1 MKAVIQRVKE
11 ASVEVGGQVVG
22 KIGHGLLVF
31 LGIGRDDVQKDIDW
45 MIEKIINVR
54 IFEREDRFDLS
65 LLDMKGELLLVSQ
78 FTLYGDCSKGRRP
91 SFSDA
96 MQVDKA
102 RELFEVFVAKARE
115 KVVRVEAGVFQ
126 AHMDVNLINDGPVTL
141 IIDTRG

>member
-1 MKAVIQRVKE
+1 MKAVIQRVNE

-31 LGIGRDDVQKDIDW
+31 LGIGKDDGQKDIDW

-54 IFEREDRFDLS
+54 IFEREGKFDLS
-65 LLDMKGELLLVSQ
+65 LLDIKGELLLVSQ

-96 MQVDKA
+96 MGVDEA

-115 KVVRVEAGVFQ
+115 KVVMVEAGVFQ
-126 AHMDVNLINDGPVTL
+126 AHMGVNLINDGPVTL
-141 IIDTRG
+141 IIDSK

>member
-1 MKAVIQRVKE
+1 LKAVIQRVNE

-31 LGIGRDDVQKDIDW
+31 LGIGKDDGQKDIDW

-54 IFEREDRFDLS
+54 IFEREGKFDLS

-96 MQVDKA
+96 MGVDEA

-115 KVVRVEAGVFQ
+115 KVFRVEAGVFQ
-126 AHMDVNLINDGPVTL
+126 AHMGVNLINDGPVTL
-141 IIDTRG
+141 IIDSK

>member
-1 MKAVIQRVKE
+1 LKAVIQRVNE

-31 LGIGRDDVQKDIDW
+31 LGIGKDDEQKDIDW

-54 IFEREDRFDLS
+54 IFEREGKFDLS

-96 MQVDKA
+96 MGVDEA

-115 KVVRVEAGVFQ
+115 KVFRVEAGVFQ
-126 AHMDVNLINDGPVTL
+126 AHMGVNLINDGPVTL
-141 IIDTRG
+141 IIDSK